1 VEQDPESAARASLRR
16 SLVFYVALLLTDALV
31 VYYIASSGTTGGAYV
46 TLSVVGLVGL
56 LLAYQVLLHVRD
68 LGAALAEA
76 EGVILRKW
84 SRADLIV
91 AMQSYYITVGRT
103 VYRVKPEDYIHLN
116 EQMYVKV
123 VHFPNTLTVVTVHE
137 APR

>member
-1 VEQDPESAARASLRR
+1 VDHDPESAARASLRR
-16 SLVFYVALLLTDALV
+16 SLVFYLALLLTDALAA
-31 VYYIASSGTTGGAYV
+31 YYITISGTTGGAYV

-68 LGAALAEA
+68 LGAPLTEA
-76 EGVILRKW
+76 EGAIARKW

-103 VYRVKPEDYIHLN
+103 VYRVKPDDYVCLN
-116 EQMYVKV
+116 EQMYVKIV
-123 VHFPNTLTVVTVHE
+123 YLPNTLTVVSVHE